1 MQAPDFLKAGI
12 KHMQDRASTYDKP
25 EGERSMSA
33 TVAAFNAVTGDGV
46 MNTEERGWLFM
57 QLLKAVR
64 SQQGEFRADSYE
76 DGASYSGLAGEA
88 AYKERG
94 PGKKTENW
102 PASAD
107 ERMLPIMQNG
117 NDGEHYGD
125 EMQLGHMLT
134 IQDLLRGDWWCAD
147 TSEAARRAFEV
158 RRFSVVDQWGL
169 EGLDGCRLTGEKSV
183 TRFDGMLK
191 TKGLREITLID
202 GNFYYCKSQPPG
214 DE

>member
-88 AYKERG
+88 AYKDRG

-102 PASAD
+102 PAAAD
-107 ERMLPIMQNG
+107 DRMLPIMQNG
-117 NDGEHYGD
+117 NEGEHYQNSD
-125 EMQLGHMLT
+125 EWFEHDRGGCPVPPDTYVDVRLRDGRKLWST
-134 IQDLLRGDWWCAD
+134 NAIQHTWNHSAD
-147 TSEAARRAFEV
+147 MPEDFQITHYRIAIKRA
-158 RRFSVVDQWGL
+158 
-169 EGLDGCRLTGEKSV
+169 
-183 TRFDGMLK
+183 
-191 TKGLREITLID
+191 
-202 GNFYYCKSQPPG
+202 

>member
-12 KHMQDRASTYDKP
+12 KHMQDRAATYDKP

-94 PGKKTENW
+94 PGKN
-102 PASAD
+102 
-107 ERMLPIMQNG
+107 MQSG

-134 IQDLLRGDWWCAD
+134 KHALLRGDWWCAD
-147 TSEAARRAFEV
+147 TSEPARQAFAL
-158 RRFSVVDQWGL
+158 RGFRTADQWGL
-169 EGLDGCRLTGEKSV
+169 EGLDGCRLTDGGSRV
-183 TRFDGMLK
+183 ARFDGMSK
-191 TKGLREITLID
+191 TKGLREIALID
-202 GNFYYCKSQPPG
+202 GEFYYCKSQPPTAP
-214 DE
+214 